1 MMKQKAVICEKEI
14 SQVYFEE
21 MKNDVP
27 SIKEYYSWIAKTLG
41 CDFSEIVL
49 LAVYPDFEEDDE
61 EGWEI
66 KSHFSP
72 EVKINVLAQF
82 ENYYSFDKVLII
94 EIEGNKYIVEQT
106 ASPCFI
112 YANPLTLEIMDEVP
126 FLTY

>member
-1 MMKQKAVICEKEI
+1 MKKQKVVICEKEI

-21 MKNDVP
+21 IKNSVP
-27 SIKEYYSWIAKTLG
+27 SMEGYYSWIAQTLG

-49 LAVYPDFEEDDE
+49 LAVHPNFEEDDE

-72 EVKINVLAQF
+72 EVKINVLSQF
-82 ENYYSFDKVLII
+82 ESHYSFDKVMII
-94 EIEGNKYIVEQT
+94 EVEGNKYIVEQN

-112 YANPLTLEIMDEVP
+112 YANPSTLEIIDEVP